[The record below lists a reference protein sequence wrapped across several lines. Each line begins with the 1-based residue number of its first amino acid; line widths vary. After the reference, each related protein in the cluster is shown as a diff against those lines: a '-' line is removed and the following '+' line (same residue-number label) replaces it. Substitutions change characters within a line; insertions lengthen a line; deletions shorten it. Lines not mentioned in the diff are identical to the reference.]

1 MKKKAILITI
11 AILTVLCII
20 VGTTYNYSNIKKSVQ
35 YVFNNNRTDW
45 DNVDSYKN
53 ILESFNKINID
64 SKIMEINI
72 EEGSDYSFQTSF
84 TKDSLEPQV
93 KVVNG
98 ELFIKQNS
106 VRKSVSGLNNCTI
119 TITVPKDKD
128 INEITIESNISEV
141 NINNIKVNKIDIEN
155 NIGEI
160 SIDNVF
166 FNELR
171 ADSNIGE
178 VKVQLP
184 DNFNDYNIKTESNI
198 GIINIGGKDFKK
210 SYNQKGST
218 FKEIKIETN
227 IGEIKI
233 R

>member
-1 MKKKAILITI
+1 MKKNAILITI
-11 AILTVLCII
+11 AIVTVLCII
-20 VGTTYNYSNIKKSVQ
+20 VGTTYHYSNIKKSVQ
-35 YVFNNNRTDW
+35 YVFGENETEWNDEN
-45 DNVDSYKN
+45 SYTN
-53 ILESFNKINID
+53 TLESFNKIDID

-72 EEGSDYSFQTSF
+72 KEGSNYSFQTSF
-84 TKDSLEPQV
+84 TKASLEPQV
-93 KVVNG
+93 KVENG
-98 ELFIKQNS
+98 ELFVKQNS

-119 TITVPKDKD
+119 TITVPKDTD

-141 NINNIKVNKIDIEN
+141 NIDNLKANNIEVEN

-160 SIDNVF
+160 SIDNVS
-166 FNELR
+166 FNKLK

-184 DNFNDYNIKTESNI
+184 DSFNDYNIKTESNI
-198 GIINIGGKDFKK
+198 GIINIDGKDFKK

-218 FKEIKIETN
+218 SKEIKIETN

-233 R
+233 Y